1 MYRILDLQNK
11 LNDSVGYKQNKNPRY
26 ENLDA
31 DIIVTATGLT
41 INHSLITVENVNQT
55 LEESDPDYYDE
66 FVLATTYPIDK
77 KIKVSTGPK
86 VSFFLSL
93 VNSNQG
99 NNPATSSNEWE
110 QFDPVSTYLRE
121 IKKESVNEA
130 VEDVMVFKKIHEEIK
145 EVFEN
150 ITVHKGA
157 GRLTDKEVKENRFV
171 GYELTILGQQEL
183 TAIINM
189 IGFQFDGAETFDLL
203 VFHSSRHEAIA
214 TIPIDLS
221 STFVFDWITPD
232 TDLIL
237 NYSSQEYETGGQFF
251 IGYKESEING
261 QAIIKTIDAT
271 RRPCQSC
278 NIHETLDWER
288 RFKYLQIRTFSI
300 PESEFINGGM
310 WNIENTRYVT
320 GTNWGLNL
328 DISMR
333 CDLTDYLIRNKR
345 MMSSIIK
352 LKTEMNIINGFL
364 YNSRKGTIPTE
375 IKPKA
380 SNELQEKENIN
391 SLPIQYKRALK
402 ALNFDLTE
410 LGSVCFPCQGPR
422 KIRRKVV

>member
-1 MYRILDLQNK
+1 MYRILELQNE
-11 LNDSVGYKQNKNPRY
+11 LNDSVGLKQNKNPRY
-26 ENLDA
+26 TNLDS
-31 DIIVTATGLT
+31 DIVVTATGLT
-41 INHSLITVENVNQT
+41 INHPLVTVENVNQT
-55 LEESDPDYYDE
+55 LEESDPDYYEEFSLVKTYSIDE
-66 FVLATTYPIDK
+66 LV
-77 KIKVSTGPK
+77 KVSTGPK
-86 VSFFLSL
+86 IAFFKSL
-93 VNSNQG
+93 VNANLG
-99 NNPATSSNEWE
+99 NIPATSPIQWE

-130 VEDVMVFKKIHEEIK
+130 VEDVMIHKKIHEEIK

-150 ITVHKGA
+150 VTIHKGA

-189 IGFQFDGAETFDLL
+189 IGFQFDGAETFNLL
-203 VFHSSRHEAIA
+203 VFHSSRHKPIA
-214 TIPIDLS
+214 TIPIVLTN
-221 STFVFDWITPD
+221 TFVFDWIKPA

-251 IGYKESEING
+251 IGYKESEIVG

-271 RRPCQSC
+271 RRPCHSC

-288 RFKYLQIRTFSI
+288 RFNFLQIRTFSI

-310 WNIENTRYVT
+310 WNIENTRFVT

-345 MMSSIIK
+345 MMSGIIK
-352 LKTEMNIINGFL
+352 IKTEMNIINGFL

-380 SNELQEKENIN
+380 RNELQETENKN